1 MTILKLGCLNLHI
14 GNGTQYV
21 WRGVN
26 PMPAAPCPTFAFND
40 QNTYKHQHA
49 LNAFVLD
56 LVKSRD
62 SCNNNNSNNNNNN
75 NNIHSMT
82 SMTSFTLR
90 SMTLTLHLITTC
102 LIRSSR
108 HLISIFMTSLTPQY
122 RGCGGFGGGGE
133 LTPAPRSAVP
143 LFGRH
148 FDLPDTNDLI
158 STSPAPARLRRGEG
172 N

>member
-75 NNIHSMT
+75 NNNIHAMT
-82 SMTSFTLR
+82 SLTMPSLTLTLHL
-90 SMTLTLHLITTC
+90 MTLTLHL
-102 LIRSSR
+102 
-108 HLISIFMTSLTPQY
+108 MTLTP
-122 RGCGGFGGGGE
+122 RVVKH
-133 LTPAPRSAVP
+133 AR
-143 LFGRH
+143 
-148 FDLPDTNDLI
+148 PDTNYHTYQFYYPHYALW
-158 STSPAPARLRRGEG
+158 L
-172 N
+172 